1 MKKKAEKIKVP
12 VEKPTNKGLND
23 ALLSKKS
30 GAHYSAKFDYDRA
43 KEKSKHRKELK
54 DQDWRE

>member
-1 MKKKAEKIKVP
+1 
-12 VEKPTNKGLND
+12 LND